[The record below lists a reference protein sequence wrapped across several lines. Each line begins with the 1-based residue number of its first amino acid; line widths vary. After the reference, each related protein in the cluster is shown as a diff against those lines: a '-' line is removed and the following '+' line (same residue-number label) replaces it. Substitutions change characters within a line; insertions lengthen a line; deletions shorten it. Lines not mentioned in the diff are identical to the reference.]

1 VSFALLPTSPGAG
14 DRDVR
19 YTPRGPIDALLA
31 SDPPP
36 RGGYVLDPAAGDGA
50 ILRVLV
56 EAGYQVAAHE
66 IREEE
71 RAGLLAITS
80 HVTIGDWLS
89 PRRAYEKPAAIVANP
104 PFSIAREFAASALE
118 CCEWVAFLLRLNTLG
133 SRPWRQFWSE
143 HPPTALRPIVRPS
156 FTGDGR
162 TDASEYLWVIWDD
175 SDHPINMRPI

>member
-19 YTPRGPIDALLA
+19 YTPRGPIEALLA

-71 RAGLLAITS
+71 QDGLRAITPR
-80 HVTIGDWLS
+80 VTIGDWLS
-89 PRRAYEKPAAIVANP
+89 PRRAYGKPAAIVANP
-104 PFSIAREFAASALE
+104 PFSLAREFAISALE